1 MRISNSNP
9 QPGEQQ
15 IGATI
20 QSNNATKEG
29 LAGQPTSDQR
39 KGKRSPH
46 IGREPGALKP
56 NPQRERNSL

>member
-39 KGKRSPH
+39 KGKK
-46 IGREPGALKP
+46 ITAYW
-56 NPQRERNSL
+56 QRAWSSET